1 MPLPDLWSHHTA
13 RRSWYGRL
21 DEGDVSPS
29 RAVERAHRRAALM
42 RSLQVVWV
50 LTRSDFRARYRAQ
63 ALGVFWSL
71 ISPLVMMAIMSLVF
85 TQVFR
90 TSAAHFPVFLLIGL
104 LVWEWIANGI
114 SASTQVFVANADV
127 IKRTVFAREMLPV
140 AAVLSHGINFLI
152 AGSMLLV
159 FVPIF
164 PGAFRLTPA
173 LLLIPVLLGLLVVL
187 MVGIGLATSVL
198 NVIYRDVAYLVN
210 TALLLL
216 YWLTPVI
223 YPLDVI
229 PQPYRWVLAWNPL
242 GGVLVGLRG
251 AIMQGSVPSLH
262 AWVAIVAPTAMIFA
276 VGWGIFKRN
285 ERLVLDYV

>member
-21 DEGDVSPS
+21 DDGAPS
-29 RAVERAHRRAALM
+29 LSVAAERAHRRAALM
-42 RSLQVVWV
+42 RSLQVLWV

-71 ISPLVMMAIMSLVF
+71 LSPLVMMAIMSLVF

-90 TSAAHFPVFLLIGL
+90 TSTAHFPIFLLIGL
-104 LVWEWIANGI
+104 VVWEWIANAI
-114 SASTQVFVANADV
+114 SASTQVFVSNADV

-152 AGSMLLV
+152 AASMLLV

-173 LLLIPVLLGLLVVL
+173 LLLIPVLLGLLVAL

-198 NVIYRDVAYLVN
+198 NVLYRDVAYLVN

-229 PQPYRWVLAWNPL
+229 PQPYRSVLAWNPL
-242 GGVLVGLRG
+242 GGILIALRG
-251 AIMQGSVPSLH
+251 AIMQGSAPSLS
-262 AWVAIVAPTAMIFA
+262 AWGAMVAPTAVIFA
-276 VGWGIFKRN
+276 LGWWIFRRN